1 MKMSKQE
8 ILEMY
13 RNFSAKFSNK
23 LLYKL
28 VDSKGNDNIA
38 ISPSRLQNVLVL
50 VANWASPQIRKTIL
64 EGIGSEIME
73 MDEANVLCNKEH
85 LYLTS
90 WKEGDGDYIPTIET
104 NTFLW
109 MKKGLELKEDGLS
122 SVSSDFDVAL
132 REVDFSQPET
142 KDIINQAINEASHGL
157 IKEINSDIQ
166 PLTQMLLTD
175 ILYFKAKWDE
185 RFYEE
190 DTAERIFYGTKGK
203 EKVPMMRKT
212 DALMYSE
219 TQTCQVVQ
227 LRYMCMS
234 EQDKCF
240 TMRIYLP
247 KEKYSI
253 PEVLQELW
261 NSEFYFDMT
270 EEEVKLTL
278 PKFTIKSNVDMK
290 QVLRQIGLECIF
302 ETADIVPGLVNDVR
316 IDNISQQVKIKV
328 DENETEAAALT
339 EMCVAM
345 GPPPTEI
352 KEPVVVNVNRP
363 FMFEIAE
370 EYSNT
375 ILFTGIINNIGNE
388 AV

>member
-1 MKMSKQE
+1 MNKQE
-8 ILEMY
+8 IQEMY

-28 VDSKGNDNIA
+28 VDSEGNNNIA

-50 VANWASPQIRKTIL
+50 LANWASPQIRKAIL
-64 EGIGSEIME
+64 EGIGSEVME

-85 LYLTS
+85 LHLTS
-90 WKEGDGDYIPTIET
+90 WKEGDGDFIPTIET

-109 MKKGLELKEDGLS
+109 IKKGLELKPDGLS

-132 REVDFSQPET
+132 KEVDFSQPET
-142 KDIINQAINEASHGL
+142 RDIINQAVNDASHGL

-219 TQTCQVVQ
+219 TQTCQHVQ

-247 KEKYSI
+247 KEKCSTRSSARVM
-253 PEVLQELW
+253 EQ
-261 NSEFYFDMT
+261 
-270 EEEVKLTL
+270 
-278 PKFTIKSNVDMK
+278 
-290 QVLRQIGLECIF
+290 
-302 ETADIVPGLVNDVR
+302 
-316 IDNISQQVKIKV
+316 
-328 DENETEAAALT
+328 
-339 EMCVAM
+339 
-345 GPPPTEI
+345 
-352 KEPVVVNVNRP
+352 
-363 FMFEIAE
+363 
-370 EYSNT
+370 
-375 ILFTGIINNIGNE
+375 
-388 AV
+388 